1 MEYEKY
7 LRMFEENIRRMSDED
22 LIKVID
28 YYNEK
33 IDNLYLERN
42 DFLEEL
48 EYRKKR
54 DLNKRLVIK

>member
-54 DLNKRLVIK
+54 DLNKRLAIK

>member
-22 LIKVID
+22 IINVID

-54 DLNKRLVIK
+54 DLNKRLAIK

>member
-22 LIKVID
+22 IIKVID

>member
-22 LIKVID
+22 IIKVID

-54 DLNKRLVIK
+54 DLNKRLAIK